1 MPFFRSPWVLVA
13 ERKEETM
20 SRTRTHPEKTRVA
33 IIQARWHADIVDE
46 ARKSF
51 VAEIGRLSRGT
62 VEVDVY
68 DAPGAFEIPLMARRI
83 ALSGGHAAVVA
94 VAFVVD
100 GGIYRHDFVASAVL
114 DGLMRAQMDADVP
127 VLSVV
132 LTPHHF
138 HNSDEHVRFFRE
150 HFKVKGREAA
160 QASMAVIGEVAAM
173 ELA

>member
-1 MPFFRSPWVLVA
+1 
-13 ERKEETM
+13 M

-83 ALSGGHAAVVA
+83 ALGGGHAAVVA
-94 VAFVVD
+94 AAFVVD
-100 GGIYRHDFVASAVL
+100 GGIYRHDFVASTVL

-132 LTPHHF
+132 HPGSPPRACGSSHTRA
-138 HNSDEHVRFFRE
+138 S
-150 HFKVKGREAA
+150 A
-160 QASMAVIGEVAAM
+160 QA
-173 ELA
+173 